1 MNTVQSYSH
10 KLLDQMSFTQIQ
22 KDDSYLTCAWKVP
35 AGRITSATV
44 TLTALAET
52 IFFTFLTVITS
63 PLYLIDNDRYSK
75 VLGDAID
82 AAKTVYFSAGRFFGI
97 GTTEKEAPPKNE
109 PPAPPPA
116 PVAPP
121 PPAPPV
127 DPPPPAAPPAPP
139 VDPPPPAP
147 PQKQNFSQAL
157 KGRISNIGIFALKHP
172 NASFTVVSLALGLTI
187 AGVVR
192 RVAFQNG
199 SLKIMKKIC
208 KI

>member
-52 IFFTFLTVITS
+52 IFFTFLSVITS
-63 PLYLIDNDRYSK
+63 PLYLIDNDRFSLI
-75 VLGDAID
+75 LGDALD
-82 AAKTVYFSAGRFFGI
+82 AAKTVYFSTGRFFGI
-97 GTTEKEAPPKNE
+97 GTTEKEAPPKKE
-109 PPAPPPA
+109 PPAPPPPP

-121 PPAPPV
+121 PPAPPAP
-127 DPPPPAAPPAPP
+127 PPPPAAPQP
-139 VDPPPPAP
+139 VP
-147 PQKQNFSQAL
+147 PQKQNFSESL

-172 NASFTVVSLALGLTI
+172 NASFTVVSLALVLTI

-199 SLKIMKKIC
+199 
-208 KI
+208 